1 LSFNSL
7 STRDVGSF
15 LGTLGT
21 LARGAMSQVL
31 FAVSDLLG
39 LRLVRSLDC
48 APTFVWCLALG
59 AAFLCILPH
68 LVALEPLPWHRI
80 ASASFLLAVVWQPI
94 VEELVFRG
102 RLQGFLSS
110 PAWGR
115 QTFVGVSI
123 ANLLTSVLFA
133 MAHTATHPLMWAYLT
148 FIPSLLFGI
157 VRDRSGS
164 VYPPIALHII
174 YNGGYFLLTGGSS
187 LI

>member
-1 LSFNSL
+1 
-7 STRDVGSF
+7 
-15 LGTLGT
+15 
-21 LARGAMSQVL
+21 MSQVAS
-31 FAVSDLLG
+31 AVSDLLG
-39 LRLVRSLDC
+39 LRQARSFYRSS
-48 APTFVWCLALG
+48 TFVWCVALG
-59 AAFLCILPH
+59 AAWFCVLPH

-80 ASASFLLAVVWQPI
+80 ASAAFLLAVVWQPI

-102 RLQGFLSS
+102 GLQGFLSFRE
-110 PAWGR
+110 WGR
-115 QTFVGVSI
+115 QPFVGVSI

-133 MAHTATHPLMWAYLT
+133 MVHTATHPLMWASLT

-174 YNGGYFLLTGGSS
+174 YNGGYFLLTGGAS